1 MPLFYV
7 TAVDGEGVRRRDV
20 LFAATREEALDRL
33 GEVDAIPLRVRGP
46 RPVSAGRHRNVVVR
60 VMKQLSTLSRR
71 EENVSR
77 SVRLIAQGTGDQIV
91 RACLWKVAE
100 NIDSGFPVGQAFAPL
115 GDFLPSGARGLF
127 EVAGQSPD
135 VTAIFLQA
143 AQLTARLDRARRR
156 VVAALAYP
164 FLVIAMLLLLVTGIR
179 FLLFAPRA
187 ASNAESQ
194 RGTPDRVER
203 EIVDDVDTL
212 LALLGSVL
220 VSPALFWVA
229 IRHAGTGVRRG
240 VERILCIYPPVAA
253 CYRDFLLAPWCRC
266 TAALLAAGLP
276 LQVAVRRVWSATSSP
291 LLREETERLSQA
303 LSEGVALHDAAG
315 DALILKTALP
325 AWDAVIEAGSTAESA
340 IEATAAQAEIANE
353 DMLEALPHAAE
364 LAGTTLVAAL
374 VLLVGL
380 WIIVPIL
387 NLFSGGMLL

>member
-1 MPLFYV
+1 MPLFYITV
-7 TAVDGEGVRRRDV
+7 VDTEGVRRRDV
-20 LFAATREEALDRL
+20 LWAATRSEALDRFC
-33 GEVDAIPLRVRGP
+33 GEDAILLRVRGP

-60 VMKQLSTLSRR
+60 VIKQLSTLCRR

-77 SVRLIAQGTGDQIV
+77 AVRLIAQGTGDPVV

-100 NIDSGFPVGQAFAPL
+100 NIDSGFPVGRAFAPL

-135 VTAIFLQA
+135 VSAMFLQA
-143 AQLTARLDRARRR
+143 AGLAARQDRARRR

-164 FLVIAMLLLLVTGIR
+164 FLVVAMLLLLVTGIR
-179 FLLFAPRA
+179 FMLFSPHAD
-187 ASNAESQ
+187 SNQESG
-194 RGTPDRVER
+194 RGTPDRVEG
-203 EIVDDVDTL
+203 EIVHDVDTL

-220 VSPALFWVA
+220 VSPALFRVA
-229 IRHAGTGVRRG
+229 TRYAGTGVRRG

-253 CYRDFLLAPWCRC
+253 YYRDFLLAPWCRC

-276 LQVAVRRVWSATSSP
+276 LQVAVSRVWSATSSP

-303 LSEGVALHDAAG
+303 LSEGVPLHDAG
-315 DALILKTALP
+315 GGALILKTALP
-325 AWDAVIEAGSTAESA
+325 AWGAVIEAGSTAESA

-364 LAGTTLVAAL
+364 LAGTILVAAL
-374 VLLVGL
+374 VMLVGL

-387 NLFSGGMLL
+387 NFFSGGMLV